1 MKPAAFE
8 YHRPQ
13 SLTEATEMLAS
24 LPDAKLLAGGQSLG
38 PMLNFRYL
46 MPENLIDLNRVSEL
60 QGLSRLPDGGIRI
73 GAMTRQYQ
81 LEQDTALH
89 REIPIFREALRWVGH
104 YATRNRGTI
113 GGSLSHLD
121 PAAELPGICALLD
134 AELGVQSATGRRT
147 ISIHDWPM
155 GFMQAN
161 IEEDELL
168 TDIVVRPWTQ
178 PHGFSFLEMSRRH
191 GDFAI
196 AGVACLLAVDAQS
209 KIEKVAVSVIGVS
222 NGAARLRQAEQ
233 ALLGDACTDD
243 LIRAASQEIEQLEAP
258 ADAHHSGDFRKRT
271 AKTLFCR
278 AVQNAYE
285 DAIKRRSAQ

>member
-1 MKPAAFE
+1 
-8 YHRPQ
+8 
-13 SLTEATEMLAS
+13 MLAS

-46 MPENLIDLNRVSEL
+46 MPENLIDLNRVTEL
-60 QGLSRLPDGGIRI
+60 QGLSRLPDGAIRI

-81 LEQDTALH
+81 LEQDAALH

-134 AELGVQSATGRRT
+134 AELGVQSASGRRT
-147 ISIHDWPM
+147 LSIHDWPV

-161 IEEDELL
+161 IGEDELL
-168 TDIVVRPWTQ
+168 TDIVIRPWAQ
-178 PHGFSFLEMSRRH
+178 AHGFSFLEMSRRH

-196 AGVACLLAVDAQS
+196 AGVACLVAVDDQAR
-209 KIEKVAVSVIGVS
+209 IEKVAVSVIGVS
-222 NGAARLRQAEQ
+222 NGVARLRQAEQ
-233 ALLGDACTDD
+233 TLLGAACTEDQ
-243 LIRAASQEIEQLEAP
+243 IRAASQEIDQLEAP

-285 DAIKRRSAQ
+285 DALKRRSTQ

>member
-1 MKPAAFE
+1 
-8 YHRPQ
+8 
-13 SLTEATEMLAS
+13 MLAS

-46 MPENLIDLNRVSEL
+46 MPENLIDLNRVTEL

-81 LEQDTALH
+81 LEQDAALH

-104 YATRNRGTI
+104 YATRNRGTM

-134 AELGVQSATGRRT
+134 AEIGVQSSSGRRT
-147 ISIHDWPM
+147 ISIHDWPV

-161 IEEDELL
+161 IGEDELL

-196 AGVACLLAVDAQS
+196 AGVACLLAVDAKS
-209 KIEKVAVSVIGVS
+209 HIEKVAVSVIGVS
-222 NGAARLRQAEQ
+222 NGAARLRQAEK
-233 ALLGDACTDD
+233 ALVGSACTDD
-243 LIRAASQEIEQLEAP
+243 LVRAASQEIEQLEAP

-285 DAIKRRSAQ
+285 DAIKRRSAP

>member
-8 YHRPQ
+8 YHRPAR
-13 SLTEATEMLAS
+13 LTEALDMLAS

-46 MPENLIDLNRVSEL
+46 MPENLIDLNHVKEL
-60 QGLSRLPDGGIRI
+60 QGLSWLADDALRI
-73 GAMTRQYQ
+73 GAMTRQFQ
-81 LEQDTALH
+81 LEQDEALY
-89 REIPIFREALRWVGH
+89 RRIPIFREALRWVGH

-121 PAAELPGICALLD
+121 PAAELTGICALLD
-134 AELGVQSATGRRT
+134 AELGVQSVAGRRT
-147 ISIHDWPM
+147 ISIHDWTV
-155 GFMQAN
+155 GFMQPN
-161 IEEDELL
+161 IGEDELL

-196 AGVACLLAVDAQS
+196 AGIACLLAVDAQS
-209 KIEKVAVSVIGVS
+209 RIEKVAVSVIGVS
-222 NGAARLRQAEQ
+222 NGATRLHQAEK
-233 ALLGDACTDD
+233 ALEGAVCTDD
-243 LIRAASQEIEQLEAP
+243 VIQAASQEIAQLQAP

-278 AVQNAYE
+278 AVQQAYR
-285 DAIKRRSAQ
+285 DAINRRSAQ

>member
-13 SLTEATEMLAS
+13 SLSEATEMLAS

-60 QGLSRLPDGGIRI
+60 QGLSRLPDGAIRI

-81 LEQDTALH
+81 LEQDAGLH

-121 PAAELPGICALLD
+121 PAAGLPGICALLD
-134 AELGVQSATGRRT
+134 AELGIQSASGRRS
-147 ISIHDWPM
+147 ISIHDWPV

-161 IEEDELL
+161 IGEDELL
-168 TDIVVRPWTQ
+168 TDVLIRPWTQ

-196 AGVACLLAVDAQS
+196 AGVACLIAVDAQS

-222 NGAARLRQAEQ
+222 NGAARLRQAEHT
-233 ALLGDACTDD
+233 LVGSACTED

>member
-8 YHRPQ
+8 YHRPAR
-13 SLTEATEMLAS
+13 LTEALDMLAS

-46 MPENLIDLNRVSEL
+46 MPENLIDLNHVKEL
-60 QGLSRLPDGGIRI
+60 QGLSWLADDALRI
-73 GAMTRQYQ
+73 GAMTRQFQ
-81 LEQDTALH
+81 LEQDEALY
-89 REIPIFREALRWVGH
+89 RRIPIFREALRWVGH

-134 AELGVQSATGRRT
+134 AELGVQSVAGRRT
-147 ISIHDWPM
+147 ISIHDWTV
-155 GFMQAN
+155 GFMQPN
-161 IEEDELL
+161 IGEDELL

-196 AGVACLLAVDAQS
+196 AGIACLLAVDAQS
-209 KIEKVAVSVIGVS
+209 RIEKVAVSVIGVS
-222 NGAARLRQAEQ
+222 NGATRLHQAEK
-233 ALLGDACTDD
+233 ALVGAVCTDGV
-243 LIRAASQEIEQLEAP
+243 IQAASQEIAQLQAP

-278 AVQNAYE
+278 AVQQAYR
-285 DAIKRRSAQ
+285 DAINRRSAQ

>member
-1 MKPAAFE
+1 
-8 YHRPQ
+8 
-13 SLTEATEMLAS
+13 MLSS

-46 MPENLIDLNRVSEL
+46 MPENLIDLNRVTEL
-60 QGLSRLPDGGIRI
+60 QGLTRLPDGALRI

-81 LEQDTALH
+81 LEQDAALH
-89 REIPIFREALRWVGH
+89 EQVPIFREALRWVGH

-134 AELGVQSATGRRT
+134 AELGIQSTRGRRVV
-147 ISIHDWPM
+147 SIHDWPV

-168 TDIVVRPWTQ
+168 TDIAIRPWTQ
-178 PHGFSFLEMSRRH
+178 PHGFAFIEMSRRH

-196 AGVACLLAVDAQS
+196 AGVACLLAVDGQS
-209 KIEKVAVSVIGVS
+209 RIERAAISVIGVS
-222 NGAARLRQAEQ
+222 NGASRLRQAEKD
-233 ALLGDACTDD
+233 LLGSPLTDD
-243 LIRAASQEIEQLEAP
+243 LARAAAHDIDQLEAP

-271 AKTLFCR
+271 AKTLFSR
-278 AVQNAYE
+278 AVQHAYQ

>member
-8 YHRPQ
+8 YHRPAR
-13 SLTEATEMLAS
+13 LTEALDMLAS

-46 MPENLIDLNRVSEL
+46 MPENLIDLNHVKEL
-60 QGLSRLPDGGIRI
+60 QGLSWLADDALRI
-73 GAMTRQYQ
+73 GAMTRQFQ
-81 LEQDTALH
+81 LEQDETLY
-89 REIPIFREALRWVGH
+89 RRIPIFREALRWVGH

-134 AELGVQSATGRRT
+134 AELGVQSVAGRRT
-147 ISIHDWPM
+147 ISIHDWTV
-155 GFMQAN
+155 GFMQPN
-161 IEEDELL
+161 IGEDELL

-196 AGVACLLAVDAQS
+196 AGIACLLAVDAQS
-209 KIEKVAVSVIGVS
+209 RIEKVAVSVIGVS
-222 NGAARLRQAEQ
+222 NGATRLHQAEK
-233 ALLGDACTDD
+233 ALVGAVCTDGV
-243 LIRAASQEIEQLEAP
+243 IQAASQEIAQLQAP

-278 AVQNAYE
+278 AVQQAYR
-285 DAIKRRSAQ
+285 DAINRRSAQ